1 MHHDDSSSLRHTH
14 HFAPDSTLAEK
25 RTRLVV
31 AITAVMMVVEITG
44 GLVFHS
50 MAVLA
55 DGWHMGTH
63 VSAFLIAALAYR
75 FMRKHASDPRYSFG
89 TGKVS
94 ALGGFSSAVV
104 LSVVAFLMAGES
116 IRRFFEPQPI
126 HFNEAIGVAVVALA
140 VNLVCA
146 FLLGSGPHHHHHGH
160 EHHHHAHDDHDHG
173 HHHHD
178 HGDLN
183 LRAAYLHVLADAMT
197 TLLAIGALLAGK
209 YFGWWWLDP
218 VVGLAG
224 SVVVFSWALTLLKA
238 TSGILLDRTPENCDL
253 PDEIR
258 KAVEADGDSVITDLH
273 VWQVG
278 EGRDAAIVCIVAEH
292 PKSVEEYR
300 ELFREHEELLHV
312 TVEVQRCAGHAAHA
326 VS

>member
-1 MHHDDSSSLRHTH
+1 MHHDDSTRWRHTH
-14 HFAPDSTLAEK
+14 NFAPDSSLAEK
-25 RTRLVV
+25 RTRIVV
-31 AITAVMMVVEITG
+31 AITAAMMVIEITG
-44 GLVFHS
+44 GLLFHS

-75 FMRKHASDPRYSFG
+75 FMRKHAGDPRYSFG
-89 TGKVS
+89 TGKMS
-94 ALGGFSSAVV
+94 ALGGFSSAIV

-116 IRRFFEPQPI
+116 VRRFFEPQPI
-126 HFNEAIGVAVVALA
+126 HFNEAIGITVMALA
-140 VNLVCA
+140 VNLICA
-146 FLLGSGPHHHHHGH
+146 FLLGSGHHHHDHGDH
-160 EHHHHAHDDHDHG
+160 DHHGHDHG
-173 HHHHD
+173 HHH

-197 TLLAIGALLAGK
+197 TLLAIGALLVGK
-209 YFGWWWLDP
+209 YFGGWWLDP

-224 SVVVFSWALTLLKA
+224 SIVVFSWALSLLKA
-238 TSGILLDRTPENCDL
+238 TSGILLDRTPESCDL
-253 PDEIR
+253 PEEIR

-278 EGRDAAIVCIVAEH
+278 EGRYAAIVCIVAEH
-292 PKSVEEYR
+292 PKPVEDYR

-312 TVEVQRCAGHAAHA
+312 TVEVQPCAGHETPA
-326 VS
+326 VA